1 MTRFIPIETPG
12 GTIWAE
18 IEEIGDA
25 DSIQLTANKPFRSF
39 NEAVQAMRHNA
50 GIILTAIKDL
60 GPEEVEV
67 SFGIKAG
74 AEAGTPFFGLAKASG
89 EASYSVKLSWKSGKA
104 EEG

>member
-18 IEEIGDA
+18 VEDVTDA
-25 DSIQLTANKPFRSF
+25 VTLTGTTPFQSF
-39 NEAVQAMRHNA
+39 DQAVQAMKQNA
-50 GIILTAIKDL
+50 VILLTSLENLA
-60 GPEEVEV
+60 PEEVEV

-89 EASYSVKLSWKSGKA
+89 EASYSVKLVWKPKKSSP
-104 EEG
+104 

>member
-1 MTRFIPIETPG
+1 MTQFIPLETPG

-18 IEEIGDA
+18 VEEIDTDKGLV
-25 DSIQLTANKPFRSF
+25 LTSNKPFQSF
-39 NEAVQAMRHNA
+39 EDAVEALKRNA
-50 GIILTAIKDL
+50 SLILASLTDL
-60 GPEEVEV
+60 GPNQVEV

-104 EEG
+104 E